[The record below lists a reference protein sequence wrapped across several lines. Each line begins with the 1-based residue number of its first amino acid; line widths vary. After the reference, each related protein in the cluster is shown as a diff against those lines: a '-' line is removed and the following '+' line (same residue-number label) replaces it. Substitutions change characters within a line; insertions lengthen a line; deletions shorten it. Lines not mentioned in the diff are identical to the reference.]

1 MQIPRIVQVHDHRM
15 IGRTPL
21 DLKNLAHGGRIGGIR
36 SNSID
41 GLGRKH
47 NQLAGAQGFYGFF
60 DF

>member
-1 MQIPRIVQVHDHRM
+1 MQIPWIVQVHDHWM

-21 DLKNLAHGGRIGGIR
+21 DLKNLAYGGRIGGIR
-36 SNSID
+36 SNPIH

-47 NQLAGAQGFYGFF
+47 HQLAGAQGLNGFF